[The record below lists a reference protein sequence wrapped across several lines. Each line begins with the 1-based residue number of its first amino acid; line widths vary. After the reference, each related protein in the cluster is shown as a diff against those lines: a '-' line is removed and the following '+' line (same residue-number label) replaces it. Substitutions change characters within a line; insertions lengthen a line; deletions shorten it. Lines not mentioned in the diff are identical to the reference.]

1 MNSSHH
7 PARSAGTPPPAG
19 GDDRRT
25 CLVADPWR
33 AAACALAL
41 ICVAGP
47 AAAQGYPTGP
57 VRVIVPFPPGG
68 GVDGAG
74 RLISQKLTEALGKQF
89 VVDNRPGA
97 NGMIGSELAAR
108 SAKDGYTLMV
118 NGANFVT
125 TPSLY
130 SKVTYDPVRDFEPVA
145 LIALAPNVLVV
156 HPSLPVK
163 SVKELIALARAR
175 PGQVNFAGSGS
186 GSTPHLAAEL
196 FNALAKV
203 RMVHVPYRGTGPA
216 IVGLM
221 SGEASVMF
229 MPTTNAVP
237 LVKAG
242 RLRALAVTSRERVP
256 AMPELSTVAES
267 GLTGYE
273 SSQWYG
279 MLAPAGTPA
288 EVLGLLNAQIAKIM
302 RAPDM
307 RSRMT
312 DEGLVAVGST
322 REQFASHIKVEL
334 AKWAK
339 VIQASGARVD

>member
-1 MNSSHH
+1 
-7 PARSAGTPPPAG
+7 
-19 GDDRRT
+19 
-25 CLVADPWR
+25 
-33 AAACALAL
+33 
-41 ICVAGP
+41 
-47 AAAQGYPTGP
+47 

-74 RLISQKLTEALGKQF
+74 RLISQKLAEALGKQF
-89 VVDNRPGA
+89 IVDNRPGA
-97 NGMIGSELAAR
+97 NGMIGSEIAAK
-108 SAKDGYTLMV
+108 APKDGYTLMV

-130 SKVTYDPVRDFEPVA
+130 SKVAYDPVRDFDPVG
-145 LIALAPNVLVV
+145 LLALAPNVLVV

-163 SVKELIALARAR
+163 SVKDLVALARAR

-196 FNALAKV
+196 FNTLAGVK
-203 RMVHVPYRGTGPA
+203 MIHVPYRGTGPA

-256 AMPELSTVAES
+256 AMPGLPTVSES
-267 GLTGYE
+267 GLKGYE

-279 MLAPAGTPA
+279 LLAPAGTPR
-288 EVLGLLNAQIAKIM
+288 EVLDLLNSHVSKIM

-307 RSRMT
+307 MSRMT
-312 DEGLVAVGST
+312 ADGLVAAGGT
-322 REQFASHIKVEL
+322 REQFAAHIRSET

-339 VIQASGARVD
+339 VIKLSGARVD